1 MRLPTLKTYQQVD
14 PETLYRVVNEPCRVA
29 GGSAGSMIAR

>member
-14 PETLYRVVNEPCRVA
+14 PETLYRVVNEPAELRW
-29 GGSAGSMIAR
+29 

>member
-14 PETLYRVVNEPCRVA
+14 PETLYRVVDEPAELRVVVLN
-29 GGSAGSMIAR
+29 G